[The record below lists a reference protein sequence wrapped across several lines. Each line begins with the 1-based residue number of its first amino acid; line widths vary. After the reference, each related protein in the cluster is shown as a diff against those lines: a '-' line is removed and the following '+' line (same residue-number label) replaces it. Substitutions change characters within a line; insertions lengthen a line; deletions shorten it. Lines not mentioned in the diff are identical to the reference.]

1 MNRVIPSHR
10 LSMAVSNFF
19 FYIMVICMGTYLLL
33 LVEDGDIFPVF
44 FEAVSALGTVGLST
58 GITGD
63 LSNLGKIFIVLLMFL
78 GRIGPLS
85 FGLALFNSEEEEPP
99 KEEDIAI

>member
-1 MNRVIPSHR
+1 
-10 LSMAVSNFF
+10 MAVSNFF
-19 FYIMVICMGTYLLL
+19 FYIIVICIGTYLLL
-33 LVEDGDIFPVF
+33 LVEEEDIFPVF

-63 LSNLGKIFIVLLMFL
+63 LSHLGKIFIIFLMFL

-85 FGLALFNSEEEEPP
+85 FGLALFNNEEEESPL
-99 KEEDIAI
+99 EEDIAI